1 MMRLFRNRSHGTE
14 KEMPSSRG
22 NFTLIELLVV
32 IAVLAVLT
40 ALLLPA
46 LSSAKETAR
55 LISCSNNLRALGL
68 GEGARVVLLQVSAR
82 KRVYY
87 VRTGSTVVALGAETA
102 GMIGVR
108 A

>member
-1 MMRLFRNRSHGTE
+1 MRPFRIFYRVEKTIRELARGARVQIVSLGTE
-14 KEMPSSRG
+14 G
-22 NFTLIELLVV
+22 TLAE
-32 IAVLAVLT
+32 
-40 ALLLPA
+40 
-46 LSSAKETAR
+46 R
-55 LISCSNNLRALGL
+55 LRALGL
-68 GEGARVVLLQVSAR
+68 GEGARIVLLQVSAR

>member
-1 MMRLFRNRSHGTE
+1 MEKTIRELARGARVQIVSLGTE
-14 KEMPSSRG
+14 R
-22 NFTLIELLVV
+22 TLAE
-32 IAVLAVLT
+32 
-40 ALLLPA
+40 
-46 LSSAKETAR
+46 R
-55 LISCSNNLRALGL
+55 LRALGL
-68 GEGARVVLLQVSAR
+68 GEGASIVLLQVSAR

>member
-1 MMRLFRNRSHGTE
+1 MEKTIRELARGARVQIVSLGTE
-14 KEMPSSRG
+14 G
-22 NFTLIELLVV
+22 TLAE
-32 IAVLAVLT
+32 
-40 ALLLPA
+40 
-46 LSSAKETAR
+46 R
-55 LISCSNNLRALGL
+55 LRALGL
-68 GEGARVVLLQVSAR
+68 GEGAR